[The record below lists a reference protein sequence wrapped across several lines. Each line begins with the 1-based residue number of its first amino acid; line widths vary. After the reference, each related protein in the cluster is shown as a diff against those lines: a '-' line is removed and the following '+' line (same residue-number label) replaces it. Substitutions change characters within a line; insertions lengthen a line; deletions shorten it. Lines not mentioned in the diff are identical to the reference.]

1 MVVFIHFVFI
11 HVSFA
16 FQVWRALAMVDSCGI
31 PKFLGDFHNHFC
43 PKMRPKEIF
52 DGICLP

>member
-1 MVVFIHFVFI
+1 MFIPFVFI
-11 HVSFA
+11 HVSFG
-16 FQVWRALAMVDSCGI
+16 FQVWRALAMVYSCGI
-31 PKFLGDFHNHFC
+31 PNFLGDFHHHFC